1 MVTSIIIVLSINIY
15 PILFYIYIA
24 VMPPKKAG
32 TTKRRKPRAMARS
45 KAPTAM
51 EMEGAGII
59 RDIAKYVKKHKL
71 VSKGARIA
79 DILGVPHASKV
90 ARAAKFAGVGKGAG
104 LKPPGQGLTLPGG
117 ANSRKPRKRRAAKK
131 K

>member
-1 MVTSIIIVLSINIY
+1 M
-15 PILFYIYIA
+15 
-24 VMPPKKAG
+24 PKKAA
-32 TTKRRKPRAMARS
+32 TTKRRKAPTPGGRRGGVTPSMARS

-104 LKPPGQGLTLPGG
+104 LKLPGQGLTLPGG
-117 ANSRKPRKRRAAKK
+117 ANSRKPRKRRAVKK